1 MSEPRNVVTDI
12 RKFMGFYDKSS
23 FSSFSS
29 GFTES
34 LDRRVA
40 REIRYSTP
48 NKKRSRQIFDG
59 ESLDRNV
66 FISPISTLR
75 EFGGNDLDAQE
86 EEEAVEEHVF
96 FRDEIAAEMNF
107 DPELRSNNLVFG
119 VPKDLHEDDMQEI
132 QESVSGELPLGGY
145 IEVDPSKALKEND
158 DTLAWQ
164 IHACIKHYKKHYRDI
179 NTKLEN
185 AGHLQKFSMSAKP
198 NKLPGLSSQL
208 SELHTWDAGLKE
220 YCLKHCPDAHD
231 IWNDEEVRY
240 PILPEP
246 AALARILQ
254 KEGNTESATESDI
267 LDA

>member
-23 FSSFSS
+23 FSAFSS

-40 REIRYSTP
+40 RDLRFSTP
-48 NKKRSRQIFDG
+48 NKKRSRQTFDG
-59 ESLDRNV
+59 EPLDRNA
-66 FISPISTLR
+66 FISPISTFR
-75 EFGGNDLDAQE
+75 EFGGNDLDDQE
-86 EEEAVEEHVF
+86 DKEAADEHVF

-107 DPELRSNNLVFG
+107 DPDLRSNNLVFG
-119 VPKDLHEDDMQEI
+119 VPKDLHEDDMHQI
-132 QESVSGELPLGGY
+132 QDSVSGELPLGGY
-145 IEVDPSKALKEND
+145 IEVDPSKALKETSND

-164 IHACIKHYKKHYRDI
+164 IHACIKHYKNHYRDI

-185 AGHLQKFSMSAKP
+185 AGHLQKFSMSSKP

-208 SELHTWDAGLKE
+208 SELHTWDAGFKE

-231 IWNDEEVRY
+231 IWNDGEVRY
-240 PILPEP
+240 PVLPKP
-246 AALARILQ
+246 AALARILME
-254 KEGNTESATESDI
+254 EG
-267 LDA
+267 